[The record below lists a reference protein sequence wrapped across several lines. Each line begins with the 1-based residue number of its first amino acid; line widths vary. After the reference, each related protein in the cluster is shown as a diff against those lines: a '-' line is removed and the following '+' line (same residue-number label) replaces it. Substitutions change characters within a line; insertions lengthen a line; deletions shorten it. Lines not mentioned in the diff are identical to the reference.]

1 MKIQKKIFTLSMSLL
16 ILCGAVTSVSAISY
30 KLGSVYNTVTH
41 KDIPAWG
48 EAHTDT
54 YYGSQKVTTEPLA
67 TFIKTHGDAALG
79 NYGGLI
85 TSSKNQVSNI
95 VGLPLNKA
103 TSSAEHGCTKGTI
116 YFTVVT
122 SAAIE
127 PSNTCDVTMKFS
139 ADNLR

>member
-1 MKIQKKIFTLSMSLL
+1 MKIKNKIMALSMGLL
-16 ILCGAVTSVSAISY
+16 VLCGAITSVSAISY
-30 KLGSVYNTVTH
+30 KPGSTYNTVTH

-48 EAHTDT
+48 EAHYDT
-54 YYGSQKVTTEPLA
+54 YYGSQKVTTSPFA

-79 NYGGLI
+79 NYGGI
-85 TSSKNQVSNI
+85 CTSSKKVVSEV
-95 VGLPLNKA
+95 VGLPSNKA
-103 TSSAEHGCTKGTI
+103 TSAEEHGCTKGTI

-122 SAAIE
+122 SASIE

>member
-1 MKIQKKIFTLSMSLL
+1 MKIKNKIMALSMSLL
-16 ILCGAVTSVSAISY
+16 ILCGAVTSASAISY
-30 KLGSVYNTVTH
+30 KSGTVYNTVTH

-48 EAHTDT
+48 EGHFDL
-54 YYGSQKVTTEPLA
+54 YYGSQKATTGSFA
-67 TFIKTHGDAALG
+67 TFLKTHGDAALG
-79 NYGGLI
+79 NFGGI
-85 TSSKNQVSNI
+85 CTSSKKVMSEI
-95 VGLPLNKA
+95 VGLPSNKV
-103 TSSAEHGCTKGTI
+103 TSAEEHGCKKGTI